1 MKPSRPVISLS
12 HKGSFTKTEKFFEEL
27 ANIAG
32 IGKLDKYGKMGV
44 QYLSEATP
52 KDTGLTASSWYYTI
66 DHDKDGATI
75 IWNNSN
81 IQNGVNI
88 AIILQYGHA
97 TKNGGWVEGIDYI
110 NPALRPVFDKM
121 AEEASKEVFGIL

>member
-32 IGKLDKYGKMGV
+32 VGKLDKYGKMGV

-66 DHDKDGATI
+66 DHDKDGAT
-75 IWNNSN
+75 
-81 IQNGVNI
+81 
-88 AIILQYGHA
+88 IILQYGHA